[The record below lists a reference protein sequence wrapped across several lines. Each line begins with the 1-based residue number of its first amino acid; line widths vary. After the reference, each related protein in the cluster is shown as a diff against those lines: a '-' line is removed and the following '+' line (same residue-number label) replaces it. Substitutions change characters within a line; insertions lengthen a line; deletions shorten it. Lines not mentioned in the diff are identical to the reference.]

1 MLFYENILQKM
12 LKMKNMLRMNNTHGW
27 KMFMRKVRF
36 FYETVAG
43 IVMLAFQHF
52 YLLLC
57 ATVWMKKPI
66 VITGFQWRATKLKI
80 VAGEPRLRVADFQE
94 IQVAIVPHIAIAA
107 QTPHSATAELVILVK
122 SATIVAMVLT
132 EPVGLV
138 GKDTQRRRTP
148 IAVVQVKFVLYL
160 L

>member
-1 MLFYENILQKM
+1 M
-12 LKMKNMLRMNNTHGW
+12 
-27 KMFMRKVRF
+27 
-36 FYETVAG
+36 
-43 IVMLAFQHF
+43 
-52 YLLLC
+52 
-57 ATVWMKKPI
+57 
-66 VITGFQWRATKLKI
+66 ITGFQWRATKLKI

-148 IAVVQVKFVLYL
+148 IAVVQVKLILYL
-160 L
+160 KNSPHSCPPTNHDCANRGWGVAFHF